1 MSFNIIVKKG
11 GENPNTIYRE
21 AKEAKRKFSKH
32 LLSKSQMQNATKE
45 NVFHQVHFEE
55 NHSKD
60 VREYRDKM
68 KRLDK
73 DPDARNVEK
82 LRSKR

>member
-1 MSFNIIVKKG
+1 MSLNIIVKSG
-11 GENPNTIYRE
+11 DSNPNKIYRD
-21 AKEAKRKFSKH
+21 AKECKRRFSKH
-32 LLSKSQMQNATKE
+32 LLSESQMQNATKE

-60 VREYRDKM
+60 VRAYRDKM
-68 KRLDK
+68 KKLDK

-82 LRSKR
+82 LRSKW